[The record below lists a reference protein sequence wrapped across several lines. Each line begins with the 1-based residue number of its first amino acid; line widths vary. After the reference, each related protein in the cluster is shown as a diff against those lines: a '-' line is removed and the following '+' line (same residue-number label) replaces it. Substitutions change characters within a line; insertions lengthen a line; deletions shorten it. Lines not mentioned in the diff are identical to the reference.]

1 MPVPKTVVIVGGS
14 LAGLLHGLYLKR
26 HGSHVVILEQD
37 PGAVRSSHNAGIAFG
52 PAVEEILRKY
62 DATGVQSCTPSVAT
76 RFALRK
82 RQHFK
87 ELSIIRNLTSWGLL
101 YRLLRA
107 NFDGLASDAVPDPP
121 PAREGDG
128 RAEYRAGQRVTKL
141 QRHENGAAVT
151 VGFVGQD
158 GVEGSLTADL
168 VIGADGQ
175 HSTVRSLVQARAVK
189 EYSGYVAWRGTVA
202 ERDLPP
208 DVAEYFASRT
218 CINLLKG
225 TYIVSYAV
233 PPDTG
238 TFAPG
243 SRLINWVWYYNLP
256 LGSPALTEVLTDS
269 AGKTHGNTVPSGLA
283 RPEIFR
289 KHLATTLPAMAA
301 PFAAL
306 LSHPGQTPFVTKVND
321 ALTETAVFW
330 DGKVVLVGD
339 ALAASRPHFAVATEQ
354 AAQHCLGLA
363 KVWGGEQTLQQWARD
378 VTGYGKRIWL
388 LSRVLGA
395 FGLRGWREFV
405 KVLCVYVA
413 FLVRLRLGRGPRG
426 W

>member
-1 MPVPKTVVIVGGS
+1 MTVPKTVVIVGGS

-52 PAVEEILRKY
+52 PAVEEVLRKY

-76 RFALRK
+76 RIAYRK
-82 RQHFK
+82 RQNFK
-87 ELSIIRNLTSWGLL
+87 ELNVIRNLTSWGLL
-101 YRLLRA
+101 YRVLRA
-107 NFDGLASDAVPDPP
+107 NFDGLASEAVPNPP

-128 RAEYRAGQRVTKL
+128 KAEYRAGQRVTKL
-141 QRHENGAAVT
+141 QYENGAVT

-168 VIGADGQ
+168 VIGADGM
-175 HSTVRSLVQARAVK
+175 HSTVRALVQAPTVK
-189 EYSGYVAWRGTVA
+189 EYSGYVAWRGTVR
-202 ERDLPP
+202 ESELPP

-218 CINLLKG
+218 CINLLKK

-233 PPDTG
+233 PPDSG

-243 SRLINWVWYYNLP
+243 TRLINWVWYYNIP
-256 LGSPALTEVLTDS
+256 DNSPALTEVLTDT
-269 AGKTHGNTVPSGLA
+269 AGRTHGNTVPSGLA
-283 RPEIFR
+283 RAEIFR

-306 LSHPGQTPFVTKVND
+306 LSSPGQQPFVTKVND
-321 ALTETAVFW
+321 ALTETAVFC

-339 ALAASRPHFAVATEQ
+339 ALAAFRPHFAVATEQ
-354 AAQHCLGLA
+354 AARHCLGLA
-363 KVWGGEQTLQQWARD
+363 RVWDGEVTVQQWARD
-378 VTGYGKRIWL
+378 VTGYGKRMWL
-388 LSRVLGA
+388 VSRVLGV
-395 FGLRGWREFV
+395 FGLGGWRDFLR
-405 KVLCVYVA
+405 VLCVYVA
-413 FLVRLRLGRGPRG
+413 FLVRLKLGKGPRG
-426 W
+426 Y

>member
-1 MPVPKTVVIVGGS
+1 VGGS

-52 PAVEEILRKY
+52 PAVEEILCKY

-82 RQHFK
+82 SRPHFK
-87 ELSIIRNLTSWGLL
+87 ELGIIRNLTSWGLL
-101 YRLLRA
+101 YRILRA
-107 NFDGLASDAVPDPP
+107 NFDGLPSDAVPNPP
-121 PAREGDG
+121 PARKGDG
-128 RAEYRAGQRVTKL
+128 KAEYRAGQRVTTL
-141 QRHENGAAVT
+141 QLQDSKGAVT

-158 GVEGSLTADL
+158 GVEESLTADL

-175 HSTVRSLVQARAVK
+175 HSTVRTLLQAPAIK

-208 DVAEYFASRT
+208 EVAEYFASRT

-225 TYIVSYAV
+225 TYLVSYAV

-243 SRLINWVWYYNLP
+243 TRLINWVWYYNLP
-256 LGSPALTEVLTDS
+256 AGSADLTEVLTDS
-269 AGKTHGNTVPSGLA
+269 RGKTHGNTVPSGLA
-283 RPEIFR
+283 RPEIFQ
-289 KHLATTLPAMAA
+289 KHLATTVDAMAG

-339 ALAASRPHFAVATEQ
+339 ALAAFRPHFAVATEQ
-354 AAQHCLGLA
+354 AARHCLGLA
-363 KVWGGEQTLQQWARD
+363 KVWEGEQTVQQWARD
-378 VTGYGKRIWL
+378 VTGYGKRMWL

-395 FGLRGWREFV
+395 FGLRGWGEFV

-413 FLVRLRLGRGPRG
+413 FLVRLKLGRGPRG
-426 W
+426 Y